1 MTMDLFHLVNG
12 SEVCV
17 FYNVYREVIKSRDLL
32 KETLETY
39 FPKACGS
46 K

>member
-1 MTMDLFHLVNG
+1 MTIDLFHLLSG
-12 SEVCV
+12 SEVCG
-17 FYNVYREVIKSRDLL
+17 FYNVYRVVIKSRDLL